1 MLYSSF
7 SKNKQLL
14 ESIITKYHLCNFKMI
29 CKKLKK
35 TLITQDQE
43 RLTGIEEQ
51 AEHSRELL
59 YRGYYT
65 VARRYEFYVRLATRT

>member
-1 MLYSSF
+1 
-7 SKNKQLL
+7 
-14 ESIITKYHLCNFKMI
+14 MI

-35 TLITQDQE
+35 TLITQDQD

-65 VARRYEFYVRLATRT
+65 VARRYEFYVRVARTISHE